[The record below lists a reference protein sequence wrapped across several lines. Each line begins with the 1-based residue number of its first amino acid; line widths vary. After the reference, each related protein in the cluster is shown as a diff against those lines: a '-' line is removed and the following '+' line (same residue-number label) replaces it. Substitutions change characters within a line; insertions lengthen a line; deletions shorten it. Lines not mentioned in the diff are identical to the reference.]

1 MSEPTEAQKK
11 RADEI
16 IEELIFE
23 ETILKAARS
32 FQFGNFKADFCGF
45 DGAKDRFRVI
55 HIFHTSERFLLD
67 GTTEYEMQPSN
78 RTPEFIAKTAFERDT
93 AIRLAMRLDKE
104 EKEQLNERARREG

>member
-1 MSEPTEAQKK
+1 MSELTEEQKK
-11 RADEI
+11 IADRA
-16 IEELIFE
+16 IEKILFE

-32 FQFGNFKADFCGF
+32 FQFGNFKADFCGW
-45 DGAKDRFRVI
+45 DGVRDRFRVI

-67 GTTEYEMQPSN
+67 GTTEYEMLPSN

-104 EKEQLNERARREG
+104 EKEQLDERARREG